1 MMKLNKLCK
10 KIKIQ
15 SFFIGFFIIMFLNS
29 GCLQPPVPQK
39 TAAQHQQELG
49 SSQEKKM
56 TLGLVQSSI
65 KEGMSQADVASALGS
80 PNIVT
85 QDSAGND
92 TWIYD
97 KISTEISYSGSSQS
111 QGSSVGVGGGG
122 IALLGN
128 VLLGAAGGISQ
139 SQGSS
144 NRAGANSQSQKTL
157 TVVIKFDKNRSVS
170 SIKYNYS
177 SF

>member
-1 MMKLNKLCK
+1 MKLHKLNKK
-10 KIKIQ
+10 TKIK
-15 SFFIGFFIIMFLNS
+15 FIFVAFFIIAFLIP
-29 GCLQPPVPQK
+29 GCLQSPVPQK

-49 SSQEKKM
+49 SSQENKM

-65 KEGMSQADVASALGS
+65 KEGMSQADVASVLGS

-97 KISTEISYSGSSQS
+97 KISTETTHSGSSQS
-111 QGSSVGVGGGG
+111 QNSSVGVGGGG
-122 IALLGN
+122 GTVLGNILLG
-128 VLLGAAGGISQ
+128 VVGGISQ

-144 NRAGANSQSQKTL
+144 NNAGASSQSQKTL